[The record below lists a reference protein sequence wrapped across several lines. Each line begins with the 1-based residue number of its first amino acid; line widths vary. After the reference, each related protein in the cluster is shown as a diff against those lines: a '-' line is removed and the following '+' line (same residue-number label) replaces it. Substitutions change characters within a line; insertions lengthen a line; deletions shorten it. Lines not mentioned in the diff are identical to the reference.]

1 MHSHRGYM
9 NTPQPCNWDTHK
21 QRAAGF
27 TLRGGEWHGD
37 SFGAFLF
44 PNAAVGKII
53 RRDALENYT
62 KDLGEDI
69 RVDLNYLFIKRKT
82 CRGEID

>member
-1 MHSHRGYM
+1 MV
-9 NTPQPCNWDTHK
+9 T
-21 QRAAGF
+21 
-27 TLRGGEWHGD
+27 

-69 RVDLNYLFIKRKT
+69 RVDLNYLSNERPVGAK
-82 CRGEID
+82 

>member
-9 NTPQPCNWDTHK
+9 NTPQPCDWDPHK
-21 QRAAGF
+21 QRAVGF
-27 TLRGGEWHGD
+27 TVWEGEWRGD

-44 PNAAVGKII
+44 PNATVGKPLK
-53 RRDALENYT
+53 RDALENYT

-69 RVDLNYLFIKRKT
+69 RVDLNYLSNERPVGAK
-82 CRGEID
+82 

>member
-1 MHSHRGYM
+1 M
-9 NTPQPCNWDTHK
+9 NTPQPCDWDTHK
-21 QRAAGF
+21 QRVAGF
-27 TLRGGEWHGD
+27 TLWEGEWRGD

-53 RRDALENYT
+53 RRDTLENYT

-69 RVDLNYLFIKRKT
+69 RVDLNYLSNERPVGA
-82 CRGEID
+82 R